1 MSDADERSR
10 PSDLTSVLAR
20 LDPLADAS
28 AQLHEILRLGLD
40 NLPLPRCGETL
51 RRWQALATVA
61 AHNLSLAKL
70 YEGHTDA
77 QAILAELDEP
87 AEPAKSNMRVA
98 TANGKAWGVW
108 AAEAASA
115 RVTITPLYG
124 NAVLLDGTKC
134 WCSGAQTLSHGLLTA
149 WHADG
154 QGPQLVRVAMR
165 QPGVSVSAAA
175 WQAVGMAGS
184 ASVDVSFLQA
194 DAHVVGEMGD
204 YLSRPGFWQ
213 GGAGI
218 AACWY
223 GGALGLGLALQQALV
238 ESLPAARGAFRLA
251 ALGKVDLALH
261 STAAV
266 LREAAQ
272 WIDDHPL
279 GNASMVALRARLAA
293 EACAKTVL
301 DEAGRALGAS
311 AFCRNARF
319 ARAAADLP
327 VFVRQS
333 HAERDFAALAE
344 RVILLGGTPW
354 QL

>member
-1 MSDADERSR
+1 MSDADERS
-10 PSDLTSVLAR
+10 PPDDLNSVLAR

-40 NLPLPRCGETL
+40 NLPLPGSGATL
-51 RRWQALATVA
+51 KRWQALALVA
-61 AHNLSLAKL
+61 GQSLSLAKL

-77 QAILAELDEP
+77 LAILAELAGPGMP
-87 AEPAKSNMRVA
+87 AATSNGG
-98 TANGKAWGVW
+98 TWGVW
-108 AAEAASA
+108 AAEGAPA
-115 RVTITPLYG
+115 RVTITPLQG

-154 QGPQLVRVAMR
+154 QGPQLVRVAMH

-184 ASVDVSFLQA
+184 ASVDVSLSQA
-194 DAHVVGEMGD
+194 DAHLVGELGG

-223 GGALGLGLALQQALV
+223 GGARGLGLALQQALV
-238 ESLPAARGAFRLA
+238 ESPAAARGAFRLA

-272 WIDDHPL
+272 WIDDNPL
-279 GNASMVALRARLAA
+279 GDASTVALRARLAA
-293 EACAKTVL
+293 EDCAKTVL
-301 DEAGRALGAS
+301 DEAGRALGAA

-327 VFVRQS
+327 VFIRQS

-344 RVILLGGTPW
+344 RVVSAEGKPW
-354 QL
+354 TL